1 MPNLGGNGGEIV
13 IAVIVLVGWVVLMRF
28 VLPRLGIPT

>member
-1 MPNLGGNGGEIV
+1 MDGILVFLGM
-13 IAVIVLVGWVVLMRF
+13 AVVWVVLMKF